1 VRRRG
6 VLVALWTALALTPL
20 ACSGGDGDEP
30 SAATA
35 TTVAATSTE
44 AAVPTST
51 EAPEPAPTPTEA
63 EPVETAPPAVVAG
76 VARKTAEQ
84 GSARV
89 ATTVGVT
96 RPGDVEQTL
105 EGEGAFD
112 FERRAGELTLRLDAT
127 GSPFSEATVV
137 FVDSTIFY
145 RLPAGAL
152 PGGKRWLRLD
162 PQSVADAA
170 SLDFGPLLLG
180 NQADPMQSLLWLEA
194 LGPEMTEIGEE
205 EVRGAATTHYRAVVD
220 MRRLREQAPSGE
232 EAEWGAYVDT
242 LRERLGVE
250 AIPVGIW
257 VDGDGLIRRLRHEL
271 AFTAEGTS
279 TAVTT
284 ELFDFGVAVEAQ
296 APSPGQ
302 VAAVGDLIRP

>member
-1 VRRRG
+1 M
-6 VLVALWTALALTPL
+6 ALWTALALAPL
-20 ACSGGDGDEP
+20 ACGGGDGDEP

-44 AAVPTST
+44 AAAPTST
-51 EAPEPAPTPTEA
+51 ESSEPAPTTAEA
-63 EPVETAPPAVVAG
+63 EPGETAAPALVAG
-76 VARKTAEQ
+76 AARKTAEQ

-89 ATTVGVT
+89 ATAVDVT
-96 RPGDVEQTL
+96 GPGDVEQTL

-112 FERRAGELTLRLDAT
+112 FERRAGELTLRLGAT
-127 GSPFSEATVV
+127 GLPFSKATVV
-137 FVDSTIFY
+137 FVDSTVFY
-145 RLPAGAL
+145 WLPADAL

-162 PQSVADAA
+162 AQSVADAA
-170 SLDFGPLLLG
+170 SLDFGLLLQG
-180 NQADPMQSLLWLEA
+180 SQADPMQSLLWPEA

-205 EVRGAATTHYRAVVD
+205 EVRGVATTHYRAVVD
-220 MRRLREQAPSGE
+220 LRRLRDQAPSGE

-242 LRERLGVE
+242 LRERLGAE
-250 AIPVGIW
+250 AIPVEVW
-257 VDGDGLIRRLRHEL
+257 VDGDGLVRRLRHKL